1 MTYRDRQ
8 GREIALLEWAHLR
21 KNMSYRVVAED
32 QVGDVMV
39 RTVWEGIETTPGV
52 AFATGTSRDGGAHW
66 RTQRT
71 DARTE
76 QEAREQH
83 DHVVEELR
91 AAQVGGASDVRER
104 PGQ

>member
-52 AFATGTSRDGGAHW
+52 AFATGTSTGAPSG
-66 RTQRT
+66 RTHAPNKKPESST
-71 DARTE
+71 TTWLKSCARPRSAGHPTS
-76 QEAREQH
+76 ANGPVSRW
-83 DHVVEELR
+83 
-91 AAQVGGASDVRER
+91 
-104 PGQ
+104 